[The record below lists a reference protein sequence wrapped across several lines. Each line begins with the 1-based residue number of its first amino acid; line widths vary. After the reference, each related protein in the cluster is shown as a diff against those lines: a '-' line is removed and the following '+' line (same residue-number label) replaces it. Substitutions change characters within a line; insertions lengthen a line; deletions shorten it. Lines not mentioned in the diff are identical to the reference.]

1 MNDSA
6 LDQDAD
12 ARRTA
17 LDVTRSFI
25 VQAPAGS
32 GKTGLLIQ
40 RYLALLARVEHPER
54 ILAMTFTRKAAGE
67 MQERI
72 LQSLRAAQSEPEP
85 ETEHE
90 SLTWRLARDALRR
103 DVASGWNL
111 VSHPA
116 RLRVQTIDALCAA
129 LMRQAPLTAKLGAL
143 PELIERAEGLHIA
156 AAREEVAQASADDP
170 AWRCLLDY
178 LDNDGDVA
186 VALLAGM
193 LGKRDQWLR
202 HLVTR
207 DHGAMRAAS
216 ERALTAETEGEL
228 AALRSLFPQH
238 TIKGLLRLA
247 GFAAR
252 NLGAAEHA
260 HTLAGCGAAR
270 ELPPA
275 SADVLPRWRALADWL
290 LTLQGELRKQV
301 GAKQGFPPNNGGG
314 GAASKQAMQALLAE
328 LSDVPGLAPALDQ
341 VRRLPPPR
349 YEDAAWDFIAALLE
363 VLPRTVAR
371 LRTVFGREGV
381 IDFAEATLIA
391 LDALGS
397 ADAPSD
403 LLLSL
408 DLRVEHLLIDEF
420 QDTSLAQYQLIER
433 ISAGWTAGEGRTLFA
448 VGDPMQSIY
457 RFREAEVRLFI
468 EAQQARRI
476 GGVEIEPVTLARN
489 FRSRPELVKWV
500 NRVFPQVLSPR
511 NDPLRGAVAFSEAH
525 AACDPGEGTAVTIE
539 LREDPRSEADL
550 VVGYV
555 RSALR
560 SEGRS
565 IAILV
570 RKRLDLDELLPAL
583 RAGGIAYAAVEIDRM
598 SERQAILDLVSLT
611 RALIQPDDR
620 LSWFSVLRAPWC
632 GLTLADLFAV
642 DRANVSFPE
651 LIAGRAELSDLSADG
666 KLRLERFAQIL
677 RPLFEHRGR
686 SSLLTSVR
694 GVWLALGGPACGAES
709 IDLAAADRFFDL
721 LAAQSRGADVADWE
735 AFVDSLANLYA
746 EPEGSVNTPV
756 QIMTLHRAKGLEFD
770 VVVMPGLGRGSK
782 QSDEELLLWR
792 ERPAGLLLA
801 PMRSRTPGRSKNEV
815 YEYLRS
821 LAGDEEKAELGRL
834 LYVGCTRAK
843 QRLHLT
849 GVGEVDTRAL
859 PAMQWRKP
867 QGGTALEALWEAVMA
882 DVAPPVARALAGV
895 PPAAPGR
902 GVPLVRLPLNWR
914 LPAPPA
920 ALPTGTEIGIAVPG
934 ESIAFDW
941 AREIARSIGT
951 ITHAILREIAEDGL
965 SEWNEQR
972 VDALESRVR
981 REFAASGFTPAE
993 THVGTVQVLAALRG
1007 TLADARGRWLFD
1019 PAHAE
1024 AASEYALTG
1033 VRGEAVSHVVLDR
1046 TFVDSE
1052 GVRWIVDFKLSR
1064 HEGSDRE
1071 AFLESEKERYREQ
1084 LENYARVVRGGESR
1098 KIRLGL
1104 YFPLLNGWREWEA
1117 PA

>member
-1 MNDSA
+1 MNDLA
-6 LDQDAD
+6 HDQDVA
-12 ARRTA
+12 ARGTA

-40 RYLALLARVEHPER
+40 RYLALLACVEHPER
-54 ILAMTFTRKAAGE
+54 ILAMTFTRKAAAE

-72 LQSLRAAQSEPEP
+72 LQSLRAAQSDGEPA
-85 ETEHE
+85 TEHA
-90 SLTWRLARDALRR
+90 SLTRRLAREALRR
-103 DVASGWNL
+103 DAAYGWNL

-156 AAREEVAQASADDP
+156 AAREELAQASAEDP
-170 AWRCLLDY
+170 AWRRVLDH
-178 LDNDGDVA
+178 LDNDGDAA

-202 HLVTR
+202 HLVTW
-207 DHGAMRAAS
+207 DQVAMRAAC
-216 ERALTAETEGEL
+216 EQALAGETEGEL
-228 AALRSLFPQH
+228 AALRLLFPRH
-238 TIKGLLRLA
+238 TTKGLLTLA

-252 NLGAAEHA
+252 NLGAEHA
-260 HTLAGCGAAR
+260 HTLAACGASR

-275 SADVLPRWRALADWL
+275 SADALPRWRALADWL

-301 GAKQGFPPNNGGG
+301 GAKQGFPPNNGSA
-314 GAASKQAMQALLAE
+314 AASKQAMQALLAE
-328 LSDVPGLAPALDQ
+328 LSDVPGIAPALDQ

-381 IDFAEATLIA
+381 IDFPEATLIA

-403 LLLSL
+403 LLLNL

-433 ISAGWTAGEGRTLFA
+433 ISAGWTAGDGRTLFA

-468 EAQQARRI
+468 EAQETRCI
-476 GGVEIEPVTLARN
+476 GGVKIEPVTLARN
-489 FRSRPELVKWV
+489 FRSRPALVEWV

-511 NDPLRGAVAFSEAH
+511 NDPLRGAVAFSESH
-525 AACDPGEGTAVTIE
+525 AACGPGEGTAVTIE
-539 LREDPRSEADL
+539 LREDPRGEAEL
-550 VVGYV
+550 VVGHV
-555 RSALR
+555 RSALG
-560 SEGRS
+560 SGARS

-583 RAGGIAYAAVEIDRM
+583 RAADIAYAAVEIDRM

-611 RALIQPDDR
+611 RAIVQPDDR
-620 LSWFSVLRAPWC
+620 LSWFSLLRAPWC

-642 DRANVSFPE
+642 DRADASFPE
-651 LIAGRAELSDLSADG
+651 LIADGAELSDLSADG
-666 KLRLERFAQIL
+666 RARLERFAQIL
-677 RPLFEHRGR
+677 RPLFDGRGR
-686 SSLLTSVR
+686 SSLLRSVR
-694 GVWLALGGPACGAES
+694 GAWLALGGPACGAES

-721 LAAQSRGADVADWE
+721 LAAHSRGADLAQWE

-746 EPEGSVNTPV
+746 EPEGSLNTPV

-782 QSDEELLLWR
+782 PSDEELLLWR

-821 LAGDEEKAELGRL
+821 LAADEEKAELGRL

-843 QRLHLT
+843 QRLHLS
-849 GVGEVDTRAL
+849 GVGEIDTRAL
-859 PAMQWRKP
+859 PAMQWKKP
-867 QGGTALEALWEAVMA
+867 QGGTALEALWQAVKP
-882 DVAPPVARALAGV
+882 DVAPPAARAVAAAL
-895 PPAAPGR
+895 PAAPSR
-902 GVPLVRLPLNWR
+902 SVPLLRLPLNWR

-920 ALPTGTEIGIAVPG
+920 ALPATTDIDVGVPA
-934 ESIAFDW
+934 EPIAFDW
-941 AREIARSIGT
+941 VREIARSIGT
-951 ITHAILREIAEDGL
+951 ITHGILLEMAEDGL
-965 SEWNEQR
+965 AAWNEQR
-972 VDALESRVR
+972 VDALASRVG
-981 REFAASGFTPAE
+981 REFAAWGFTTAE
-993 THVGTVQVLAALRG
+993 TRAGSAEVLAALRT
-1007 TLADARGRWLFD
+1007 TLADTRGRWLFD

-1033 VRGEAVSHVVLDR
+1033 VRADEVSHVVLDR

-1071 AFLESEKERYREQ
+1071 AFLDSEKERYHEQ
-1084 LENYARVVRGGESR
+1084 LENYARLMRGIESR